1 MASVTYNGF
10 AVATT
15 TSGSSSLA
23 CNSALTVNTG
33 DRIDVV
39 VQLNLIYLS
48 DLSVSDNLGNT
59 YVYAGSQFTFV
70 AYTATTIPTAAS
82 ITAAVAGSSTLVT
95 FNSAAASNP
104 FAVGQYL
111 YFTAAGGITG
121 LDGNIGQVT
130 AIGGVTSAWTVTVN
144 LSTGGSYT
152 TGGTVSASSIL
163 LTGNWAY
170 ASGTYEMQLSATQQV
185 YATFVNGSNV
195 VTWPGGL
202 SATTTTSLKVAYN
215 SSAYQSLAFY
225 YCLNAIGGSA
235 TITASNSYSAVIIN
249 VYAQNFSPVGAVWGS
264 FAGFSAF
271 TIATNSSVTSIN
283 SGLISLPTV
292 PVHMMG
298 FCADIQSGA
307 IPATVTAGS
316 GFTSRNAVWLAG
328 TDTAAPALAEDQYIT
343 TGAPQ
348 SLAATFGVPSQI
360 EFDTFVMGAMA
371 FNLNP
376 TPPYVFYR
384 KNVLYFI

>member
-1 MASVTYNGF
+1 MAAVTYNGF

-15 TSGSSSLA
+15 TTGGSNSLA

-39 VQLNLIYLS
+39 VQLGISFLS
-48 DLSVSDNLGNT
+48 SLTVSDNLGNT
-59 YVYAGSQFTFV
+59 YVYAGSQSPFV

-104 FAVGQYL
+104 FAVGQFL

-130 AIGGVTSAWTVTVN
+130 AIGGVTTAWTVTVN

-163 LTGNWAY
+163 LTGNWTGT
-170 ASGTYEMQLSATQQV
+170 SGTYEMQLSATQQV
-185 YATFVNGSNV
+185 QATFVNGSNV

-215 SSAYQSLAFY
+215 SGTFQSLAFY
-225 YCLNAIGGSA
+225 YCLNATGGSA
-235 TITASNSYSAVIIN
+235 TVTASGGGTTIIN
-249 VYAQNFSPVGAVWGS
+249 VYAQNFSPVGAAWGS
-264 FAGFSAF
+264 FAGFSGF
-271 TIATNSSVTSIN
+271 TIATNSVTSIN

-298 FCADIQSGA
+298 FCCDTQTATS
-307 IPATVTAGS
+307 ATVTAGS

-328 TDTAAPALAEDQYIT
+328 SDTAAPALAEDQFIT

-348 SLAATFGVPSQI
+348 SLAATFNTVTGI
-360 EFDTFVMGAMA
+360 TFDTFVMGAMA
-371 FNLNP
+371 FNVQSA
-376 TPPYVFYR
+376 PPSLFYR